1 MTSAG
6 DFRDFHVAGIRQ
18 AMRTQGKHQMSKLT
32 PTALRPVAAF
42 ALLGLLAACSKPP
55 PAADGQPGSAAP
67 TDKASAAQAVAA
79 DSPPKPAVAAS
90 VQAMSAEDLRA
101 AASKALSQNRIYA
114 PGGDNAMEY
123 YLALRDKQPDDPA
136 TTSALTDLMPYTVIA
151 AEQSIGRQ
159 DFDEARRL
167 LALIGKADPKAP
179 ALPRLGQAIASG
191 EKLLAQQTTD
201 EASKAKAAAEAK
213 TRETQRLA
221 EQAAQQKQAADAL
234 AAQQAQQAQA
244 QQAQQTPAARAEP
257 ARTETPPAAAPARQ
271 PVADAPN
278 PAPAPATQTPAPR
291 PVAAEPVPPA
301 GERRLLSAP
310 SPRYPMEA
318 LRANTSGTVVVEI
331 TIGGD
336 GDVTNARVVEATP
349 PRVFD
354 RAALTAVKRWKFEPT
369 GATSTTRRTIA
380 FNPG

>member
-1 MTSAG
+1 
-6 DFRDFHVAGIRQ
+6 
-18 AMRTQGKHQMSKLT
+18 MSKLT

-55 PAADGQPGSAAP
+55 QTADGTQPGSA
-67 TDKASAAQAVAA
+67 DKASAAQAVAA
-79 DSPPKPAVAAS
+79 DTPPKPAVAAS
-90 VQAMSAEDLRA
+90 VQAMGADELRA
-101 AASKALSQNRIYA
+101 AANKALGQNRIYA

-151 AEQSIGRQ
+151 AEQSIGRK
-159 DFDEARRL
+159 DFEEAKRL
-167 LALIGKADPKAP
+167 QALIAKADPKAP

-191 EKLLAQQTTD
+191 EKLMAQQTTD

-213 TRETQRLA
+213 TKETQRVA

-234 AAQQAQQAQA
+234 AAQQAQAQRA
-244 QQAQQTPAARAEP
+244 EAARAE
-257 ARTETPPAAAPARQ
+257 ATRQASAEAPAR
-271 PVADAPN
+271 APASER
-278 PAPAPATQTPAPR
+278 PAPSPAATEAAEAPAPR
-291 PVAAEPVPPA
+291 PVAAEPA
-301 GERRLLSAP
+301 SSGERRLLSAP
-310 SPRYPMEA
+310 APRYPMDA
-318 LRANTSGTVVVEI
+318 LRANTSGQVIVEI

-336 GDVTNARVVEATP
+336 GDVTNARVVEANP

-369 GATSTTRRTIA
+369 GATSSTRRTIA

>member
-1 MTSAG
+1 
-6 DFRDFHVAGIRQ
+6 
-18 AMRTQGKHQMSKLT
+18 MSKHTL
-32 PTALRPVAAF
+32 TALRPVAAL
-42 ALLGLLAACSKPP
+42 ALLGLLAACSKQPET
-55 PAADGQPGSAAP
+55 ADRTQPGTAP
-67 TDKASAAQAVAA
+67 TDTTSAAQAVAA
-79 DSPPKPAVAAS
+79 DTAPKPAVAAS
-90 VQAMSAEDLRA
+90 VQAMSADDLRA
-101 AASKALSQNRIYA
+101 AANKALGQNRIYA

-123 YLALRDKQPDDPA
+123 YLALRDKQPDDAA

-151 AEQSIGRQ
+151 AEQSIGRK
-159 DFDEARRL
+159 DFEEAKRL
-167 LALIGKADPKAP
+167 QALITKADPKAP

-213 TRETQRLA
+213 TKEAQRVA

-234 AAQQAQQAQA
+234 AAQQAQ
-244 QQAQQTPAARAEP
+244 ARAEA
-257 ARTETPPAAAPARQ
+257 ARTETASTATAPARPAASERPAPPPAAEAPPPRPA
-271 PVADAPN
+271 
-278 PAPAPATQTPAPR
+278 APAPSSS
-291 PVAAEPVPPA
+291 

-310 SPRYPMEA
+310 APRYPMDA
-318 LRANTSGTVVVEI
+318 LRANTSGQVIVEI

-336 GDVTNARVVEATP
+336 GDVTNARVVEANP

-369 GATSTTRRTIA
+369 GGTSTTRRTIA

>member
-1 MTSAG
+1 
-6 DFRDFHVAGIRQ
+6 
-18 AMRTQGKHQMSKLT
+18 MSQHTL
-32 PTALRPVAAF
+32 TALRPVAAL
-42 ALLGLLAACSKPP
+42 ALLGLLAACSPKQPDTTTGDATTGASD
-55 PAADGQPGSAAP
+55 PA
-67 TDKASAAQAVAA
+67 TAAQAVAA
-79 DSPPKPAVAAS
+79 DTPPKPAVAAS
-90 VQAMSAEDLRA
+90 VQAMSADDLRA
-101 AASKALSQNRIYA
+101 AANKALSQNRIYA

-151 AEQSIGRQ
+151 AEQSIGRK
-159 DFDEARRL
+159 DFEEAKRL
-167 LALIGKADPKAP
+167 QALITKADPKAP

-191 EKLLAQQTTD
+191 EKLIAQQTTD

-213 TRETQRLA
+213 TRETQRVA

-234 AAQQAQQAQA
+234 AAQQ
-244 QQAQQTPAARAEP
+244 RAEP
-257 ARTETPPAAAPARQ
+257 ARAEPTRPT
-271 PVADAPN
+271 VADAPPR
-278 PAPAPATQTPAPR
+278 PAPVERPPPADEAPAPR
-291 PVAAEPVPPA
+291 PAAPVAASS

-310 SPRYPMEA
+310 PPRYPMDA
-318 LRANTSGTVVVEI
+318 LRANTSGQVIVEI

-336 GDVTNARVVEATP
+336 GDVTNARVVEANP

-369 GATSTTRRTIA
+369 GGTSTTRRTIA